1 MDEVKQDKPQGRGG
15 RTALIAAAIAA
26 GALVVCYA
34 ALCIY
39 TGLSGTIL
47 PHVSMGGVDLGG
59 MTRTQAVEAL
69 SRAVDGRDGQ
79 LTVELSCGTWSGELP
94 RGSVQADVTAGAED
108 AWQVGREN
116 PVTMGARLIGQLLGN
131 RVQLDLPAV
140 LTQEGEQALEEEMD
154 QADQELPGRAVQP
167 TWRVEENTL
176 IFSTGVPGRT
186 LDREQTR
193 HDAIQAATLGLN
205 DCMTGGEE
213 TRVEL
218 PLAVEETQPQE
229 LDFQQVYDELYAEPQ
244 DAEFDPETRQVQP
257 HVTGVSFDV
266 EAAQARANAAAE
278 GQELS
283 VPLTLTEP
291 EMTTQQLEELM
302 FADVLGECTTNVGGT
317 TARLGNVALA
327 AEKCNDYILMPGDV
341 FSYNTVVG
349 PRTTAAGF
357 LPAPA
362 YVQGQTVNE
371 VGGGICQVS
380 STLYLACL
388 RSNLEI
394 VERRN
399 HSYISDYITAG
410 MDATVAYNSIDYQFR
425 NDTQY
430 PILIQAEVNG
440 RKLTVRILGTKTD
453 DITVEMTYRI
463 LSTTPYEVIYEPDE
477 SVPVGTTR
485 VKVTPYNGYRVVVYR
500 NLYDGDGELISST
513 EESVSTYRK
522 RDRVVLYNPADAAS
536 LGITTGGTETVP
548 PTESGSPSGTTPP
561 AETGN
566 PTETTPPTETGN
578 PGETT
583 PPAGTGSPGESGS
596 PGETAPSEETGSPEG
611 SASPGESA
619 PPAETGAPPETMPPA
634 EADSPAVS
642 AQPSPLPTASG
653 GAA

>member
-26 GALVVCYA
+26 GALVLCYA

-47 PHVSMGGVDLGG
+47 PHISMGGVDLGG

-94 RGSVQADVTAGAED
+94 QGSVQADVAAGAED

-131 RVQLDLPAV
+131 SVQLDLPAV
-140 LTQEGEQALEEEMD
+140 LTEEGEQALEEEMD
-154 QADQELPGRAVQP
+154 QADRELPGRAVQP
-167 TWRVEENTL
+167 TWRVEEDKL
-176 IFSTGVPGRT
+176 IFTTGVPGRT

-193 HDAIQAATLGLN
+193 QDAEDAATRGLN
-205 DCMTGGEE
+205 DSLAGGED
-213 TRVEL
+213 RVEL
-218 PLAVEETQPQE
+218 PLAVEETPAQSLNFQE
-229 LDFQQVYDELYAEPQ
+229 IYDEIYTEPQ
-244 DAEFDPETRQVQP
+244 DAVFDPEAREVIP
-257 HVTGVSFDV
+257 HVTGASFDV
-266 EAAQARANAAAE
+266 DAAQARADAAAE

-283 VPLTLTEP
+283 IPLTLTEP
-291 EMTTQQLEELM
+291 EVTTQQLEELM
-302 FADVLGECTTNVGGT
+302 FSDVLGECTTNVGGT
-317 TARLGNVALA
+317 TARLGNVTLA
-327 AEKCNDYILMPGDV
+327 AEKCNDYILMPGEV

-425 NDTQY
+425 NDTEY
-430 PILIQAEVNG
+430 PILIQAEVDG

-453 DITVEMTYRI
+453 DITVKMTYSI

-485 VKVTPYNGYRVVVYR
+485 VKVSPYNGYKVVVYR
-500 NLYDGDGELISST
+500 NLYDGDGNLISST

-548 PTESGSPSGTTPP
+548 PEESGSPGETTPP

-566 PTETTPPTETGN
+566 PMETTPPAETGN

-583 PPAGTGSPGESGS
+583 PPAETGGPGESGS
-596 PGETAPSEETGSPEG
+596 PGEATPPEETGSPEETP
-611 SASPGESA
+611 SPDESA
-619 PPAETGAPPETMPPA
+619 PPAETGAPSESIPPA
-634 EADSPAVS
+634 ETGSPAVS
-642 AQPSPLPTASG
+642 AQPSPSPTASG